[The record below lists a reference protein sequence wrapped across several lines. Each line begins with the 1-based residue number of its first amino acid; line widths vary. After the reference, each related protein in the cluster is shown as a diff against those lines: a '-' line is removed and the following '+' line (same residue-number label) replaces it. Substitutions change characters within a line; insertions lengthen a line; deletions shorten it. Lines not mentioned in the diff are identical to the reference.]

1 MNGRSAIP
9 QGAVVCGALARAF
22 VVMLLLAAGSA
33 AQAATK
39 HFYWSVEGKP
49 PTSINDLHLH
59 FQIVMTPFSFGA
71 VLIDDTGKF
80 KSGDATTPDSGGAF
94 TINFDGETGV
104 PAYGP
109 TDNIHVAFELT
120 SSEEVK
126 LVLAEWTFDGVI
138 LGTAQDLPTT
148 VTSTVVATPPT
159 SALLALALALL
170 LLLRFTSR
178 QRRRPT

>member
-9 QGAVVCGALARAF
+9 QGAAVFRALACAF
-22 VVMLLLAAGSA
+22 VFMLLLAAGSA

-109 TDNIHVAFELT
+109 TDNIHVAFDFT

-126 LVLAEWTFDGVI
+126 LVFAEWTFDNVV
-138 LGTAQDLPTT
+138 LGTAQDLPTR
-148 VTSTVVATPPT
+148 VTSTVVPTPPT
-159 SALLALALALL
+159 SALLAQALALL
-170 LLLRFTSR
+170 LLRVTSR
-178 QRRRPT
+178 QRRRPS

>member
-1 MNGRSAIP
+1 MNGRSANGY
-9 QGAVVCGALARAF
+9 GAAVFGALARAF
-22 VVMLLLAAGSA
+22 VVMLLLAASSA
-33 AQAATK
+33 AQAASK
-39 HFYWSVEGKP
+39 HFYWSVEGMP
-49 PTSINDLHLH
+49 PTSVNDLHLH

-80 KSGDATTPDSGGAF
+80 KSGHATTPDSGGAF

-109 TDNIHVAFELT
+109 TDNIHVAFDFT

-126 LVLAEWTFDGVI
+126 LVLAEWTFDNVV

-148 VTSTVVATPPT
+148 VTSTVVPTPPT
-159 SALLALALALL
+159 SALLALALAV
-170 LLLRFTSR
+170 LLLRLTSG
-178 QRRRPT
+178 QRRRPS

>member
-1 MNGRSAIP
+1 MNGRS
-9 QGAVVCGALARAF
+9 GNCRGTSVCGALAVAL
-22 VVMLLLAAGSA
+22 VALLLLAASSA

-59 FQIVMTPFSFGA
+59 FQILKTPFSFGA

-80 KSGDATTPDSGGAF
+80 KSGDPTTPDSGGGFA
-94 TINFDGETGV
+94 INFDGETGV

-109 TDNIHVAFELT
+109 TDNIHVAFDFT

-148 VTSTVVATPPT
+148 VTSTVVPTPST
-159 SALLALALALL
+159 SALLALALLMG
-170 LLLRFTSR
+170 RFAV
-178 QRRRPT
+178 RRRLT

>member
-1 MNGRSAIP
+1 MNGRTGNRV
-9 QGAVVCGALARAF
+9 GAAVSGGLARAL
-22 VVMLLLAAGSA
+22 VVMLLLAASSA

-39 HFYWSVEGKP
+39 HFYWSVEGMP

-59 FQIVMTPFSFGA
+59 FQIVSTPFSFGA

-80 KSGDATTPDSGGAF
+80 KSGAPSTPDSGGAF

-109 TDNIHVAFELT
+109 ADNIHVAFDFT

-148 VTSTVVATPPT
+148 VTSTPVPIPSTA
-159 SALLALALALL
+159 ALLGLGLAQCLAG
-170 LLLRFTSR
+170 RWRS
-178 QRRRPT
+178 RPT